1 MKKPSDTALIGWDIG
16 GAHVKAAR
24 IDSGRVSGVVQVACP
39 LWQGLDRLD
48 TAVAEALAALG
59 TAPRHAITMTGEM
72 TDLFDARADGVAGI
86 AQRMHALLS
95 GAAVPDAAVPDTI
108 ALYAGRAGWAAVD
121 QARARAD
128 DIASANWL
136 ATAAWIATRL
146 PQALLADVGSTT
158 SDLIVI
164 DGGVATDSR
173 SDADRLITGE
183 LVYAGVVRTPLM
195 ALAPAIDFK
204 GRRHRLMAEHFAT
217 TADVWRLLGE
227 LPEHADQYPAADGGA
242 KTVEA
247 SARRLAR
254 MIGRDLDE
262 GTMEDWRALAA
273 AFADAQLDALVDA
286 CRALPGIAALAPD
299 APVVCAGAGRFVAAR
314 LARALGRPAV
324 TLGELIADLAPD
336 CADEATTCAPAVA
349 VALLAEGGR

>member
-1 MKKPSDTALIGWDIG
+1 MSAARLGWDIG

-24 IDSGRVSGVVQVACP
+24 VVDGQVSGVVQVACP

-48 TAVAEALAALG
+48 AAVAEVLSVLG
-59 TAPRHAITMTGEM
+59 EAPQHAITMTGEM
-72 TDLFDARADGVAGI
+72 TDLFASRADGVAGI
-86 AQRMHALLS
+86 AQRMRARLR
-95 GAAVPDAAVPDTI
+95 GDI

-121 QARARAD
+121 SAHTRAD

-164 DGGVATDSR
+164 DGGVATASR
-173 SDADRLITGE
+173 TDADRLISGE

-195 ALAPAIDFK
+195 ALAPAIEFR
-204 GRRHRLMAEHFAT
+204 GRRHRLMAEYFAT
-217 TADVWRLLGE
+217 SADVWRLLGE
-227 LPEHADQYPAADGGA
+227 LPDHADQYPAADGGA
-242 KTVEA
+242 KTPEA
-247 SARRLAR
+247 CARRLAR

-262 GTMEDWRALAA
+262 GSMDDWRALAA
-273 AFADAQLDALVDA
+273 AFADAQLGALVDA
-286 CRALPGIAALAPD
+286 CRGLPGMRTLAAD

-314 LARALGRPAV
+314 LAGALGRPTV
-324 TLGELIADLAPD
+324 TLGDLLAGIASG
-336 CADEATTCAPAVA
+336 CADDATTCAPAVA
-349 VALLAEGGR
+349 VALLAEVGR

>member
-1 MKKPSDTALIGWDIG
+1 MKNPSDASLIGWDIG

-24 IDSGRVSGVVQVACP
+24 IDDGQVSGVVQVACP
-39 LWQGLDRLD
+39 LWQGLDKLD
-48 TAVAEALAALG
+48 AAVAEALTALG
-59 TAPRHAITMTGEM
+59 AAARHAITMTGEM

-86 AQRMHALLS
+86 AQRMRTALT
-95 GAAVPDAAVPDTI
+95 GDIT
-108 ALYAGRAGWAAVD
+108 LYAGRAGWAEVD
-121 QARARAD
+121 DARARAD

-164 DGGVATDSR
+164 DGGVATTSR
-173 SDADRLITGE
+173 SDADRLISGE

-195 ALAPAIDFK
+195 ALAPAVDFK
-204 GRRHRLMAEHFAT
+204 RRRHRLMAEYFAT
-217 TADVWRLLGE
+217 TADVWRLLDE

-242 KTVEA
+242 KTAEA

-254 MIGRDLDE
+254 MIGRDLAE
-262 GTMEDWRALAA
+262 GSMDDWRALAS
-273 AFADAQLDALVDA
+273 AFADAQLGALIDA
-286 CRALPGIAALAPD
+286 CRAVPGIAALAPD

>member
-86 AQRMHALLS
+86 AQRMRALLS
-95 GAAVPDAAVPDTI
+95 DAAVPDAI

-121 QARARAD
+121 QARDRAD

-195 ALAPAIDFK
+195 ALAPAVNFK

-242 KTVEA
+242 KTDEA

-254 MIGRDLDE
+254 MIGRDLAE
-262 GTMEDWRALAA
+262 GTMDDWRALAS
-273 AFADAQLDALVDA
+273 AFADAQLAALVDA
-286 CRALPGIAALAPD
+286 CRTLPGIAALAPD

-314 LARALGRPAV
+314 LGRALGRPAV
-324 TLGELIADLAPD
+324 TLGELLAGLAPA

-349 VALLAEGGR
+349 VALLAAGAR

>member
-1 MKKPSDTALIGWDIG
+1 MKKPSDATLIGWDIG

-24 IDSGRVSGVVQVACP
+24 IDGGRVSGVLQVACP
-39 LWQGLDRLD
+39 LWQGLDKLD
-48 TAVAEALAALG
+48 AAVAEALTALG
-59 TAPRHAITMTGEM
+59 AAPRHALTMTGEM

-86 AQRMHALLS
+86 AQRMRTALA
-95 GAAVPDAAVPDTI
+95 GEIT
-108 ALYAGRAGWAAVD
+108 LYAGRAGWAEVD
-121 QARARAD
+121 DARARAD

-164 DGGVATDSR
+164 DGGVATTSR
-173 SDADRLITGE
+173 SDADRLISGE

-195 ALAPAIDFK
+195 ALAPAVDFK
-204 GRRHRLMAEHFAT
+204 RQRHRLMAEYFAT
-217 TADVWRLLGE
+217 SADVWRLLGE

-242 KTVEA
+242 KTAEA

-254 MIGRDLDE
+254 MIGRDLAE
-262 GTMEDWRALAA
+262 GSMEDWRALAS
-273 AFADAQLDALVDA
+273 AFADAQLGALIDA
-286 CRALPGIAALAPD
+286 CSALPGIAALAPE

-324 TLGELIADLAPD
+324 TLGELLADLAPD

-349 VALLAEGGR
+349 VGLLAEGKR

>member
-24 IDSGRVSGVVQVACP
+24 IDDGQVSGVVQVACP
-39 LWQGLDRLD
+39 LWQGLDKLD
-48 TAVAEALAALG
+48 AAVAEALAALG

-72 TDLFDARADGVAGI
+72 TDLFDARADGVVGI
-86 AQRMHALLS
+86 AQGMRTALT
-95 GAAVPDAAVPDTI
+95 GDI
-108 ALYAGRAGWAAVD
+108 ALYAGRAGWAEVD
-121 QARARAD
+121 DARVRAD

-164 DGGVATDSR
+164 DGCVATTSR
-173 SDADRLITGE
+173 SDADRLISGE

-204 GRRHRLMAEHFAT
+204 GRRHRLMAEYFAT
-217 TADVWRLLGE
+217 TADVWRLLDE

-242 KTVEA
+242 KTSEA

-254 MIGRDLDE
+254 MIGRDVAE
-262 GTMEDWRALAA
+262 GSMDDWRALAS

-286 CRALPGIAALAPD
+286 CRTLPGIAALAPD

-314 LARALGRPAV
+314 LARTLGRPAV
-324 TLGELIADLAPD
+324 TLGKLIADLAPD

>member
-1 MKKPSDTALIGWDIG
+1 MKKPSDAKLIGWDIG

-24 IDSGRVSGVVQVACP
+24 IDGGRVSGVLQVACP
-39 LWQGLDRLD
+39 LWQGLDKLD

-59 TAPRHAITMTGEM
+59 AAPRHAVTMTGEM

-86 AQRMHALLS
+86 AQRMRTALA
-95 GAAVPDAAVPDTI
+95 GEIT
-108 ALYAGRAGWAAVD
+108 LYAGRAGWAEVD
-121 QARARAD
+121 DARARAD

-164 DGGVATDSR
+164 DGGVATTSR
-173 SDADRLITGE
+173 SDADRLISGE

-195 ALAPAIDFK
+195 ALAPAVDFK
-204 GRRHRLMAEHFAT
+204 RQRHRLMAEYFAT
-217 TADVWRLLGE
+217 SADVWRLLGE

-242 KTVEA
+242 KTAEA

-254 MIGRDLDE
+254 MIGRDLAE
-262 GTMEDWRALAA
+262 GSMEDWRALAS
-273 AFADAQLDALVDA
+273 AFADAQLGALIDA
-286 CRALPGIAALAPD
+286 CSALPGIAALAPE

-324 TLGELIADLAPD
+324 TLGELLADLAPD

-349 VALLAEGGR
+349 VGLLAEGKR

>member
-1 MKKPSDTALIGWDIG
+1 MKKPSDATLIGWDIG

-24 IDSGRVSGVVQVACP
+24 IDGGRVSGVVQVACP
-39 LWQGLDRLD
+39 LWQGLDKLD
-48 TAVAEALAALG
+48 AAVAEALAALG
-59 TAPRHAITMTGEM
+59 AAPRHAVTMTGEM

-86 AQRMHALLS
+86 AQRMRTGLA
-95 GAAVPDAAVPDTI
+95 GEIT
-108 ALYAGRAGWAAVD
+108 LYAGRAGWAQVD
-121 QARARAD
+121 DARARAD

-164 DGGVATDSR
+164 DGGVATTSR
-173 SDADRLITGE
+173 SDADRLISGE

-195 ALAPAIDFK
+195 ALAPAVDFK
-204 GRRHRLMAEHFAT
+204 RQRHRLMAEYFAT
-217 TADVWRLLGE
+217 SADVWRLLGE

-242 KTVEA
+242 KTAEA

-254 MIGRDLDE
+254 MIGRDLAE
-262 GTMEDWRALAA
+262 GSMEDWRALAS
-273 AFADAQLDALVDA
+273 AFADAQLGALIDA
-286 CRALPGIAALAPD
+286 CSALPGIAALAPE

-324 TLGELIADLAPD
+324 TLGELLADLAPD

-349 VALLAEGGR
+349 VSLLAERKR

>member
-1 MKKPSDTALIGWDIG
+1 MKKSSDAALIGWDIG

-24 IDSGRVSGVVQVACP
+24 IDDGRVSGVVQVACP
-39 LWQGLDRLD
+39 LWQGLDKLD
-48 TAVAEALAALG
+48 AAVAEALAALG
-59 TAPRHAITMTGEM
+59 AAQRHAITMTGEM

-86 AQRMHALLS
+86 AQRMRAALQ
-95 GAAVPDAAVPDTI
+95 GDI
-108 ALYAGRAGWAAVD
+108 ALYAGRAGWAEVD
-121 QARARAD
+121 DARARAD

-164 DGGVATDSR
+164 DGGVATTSR
-173 SDADRLITGE
+173 SDADRLISGE

-195 ALAPAIDFK
+195 ALAPAVDFK

-242 KTVEA
+242 KTAEA

-273 AFADAQLDALVDA
+273 AFADTQLDALVDA

-314 LARALGRPAV
+314 LARALGRPTV
-324 TLGELIADLAPD
+324 TLGDLLAGIAPD
-336 CADEATTCAPAVA
+336 CEDDATTCAPAVA
-349 VALLAEGGR
+349 VALLAEVGR

>member
-1 MKKPSDTALIGWDIG
+1 MKKPSDASLIGWDIG

-24 IDSGRVSGVVQVACP
+24 IDDGQVSGVVQVACP
-39 LWQGLDRLD
+39 LWQGLDKLD
-48 TAVAEALAALG
+48 AAVTEALTALG
-59 TAPRHAITMTGEM
+59 AAARHAITMTGEM

-86 AQRMHALLS
+86 AQGMRSALA
-95 GAAVPDAAVPDTI
+95 GDIT
-108 ALYAGRAGWAAVD
+108 LYAGRAGWAKVD
-121 QARARAD
+121 DARARAD

-164 DGGVATDSR
+164 DGGVATTSR
-173 SDADRLITGE
+173 SDADRLISSE

-195 ALAPAIDFK
+195 ALAPAVDFK
-204 GRRHRLMAEHFAT
+204 SQRHRLMAEYFAT
-217 TADVWRLLGE
+217 TADVWRLLDE

-242 KTVEA
+242 KTAEA

-254 MIGRDLDE
+254 MIGRDLAE
-262 GTMEDWRALAA
+262 GSMDDWRALAS
-273 AFADAQLDALVDA
+273 AFADAQLGALIDA

-324 TLGELIADLAPD
+324 TLGELLADLAPD
-336 CADEATTCAPAVA
+336 CADDATTCAPAVA
-349 VALLAEGGR
+349 VALLAEGER

>member
-1 MKKPSDTALIGWDIG
+1 MKTPSDAALIGWDIG

-24 IDSGRVSGVVQVACP
+24 IDGGQVSGVVQVACP
-39 LWQGLDRLD
+39 LWQGLDKLD
-48 TAVAEALAALG
+48 AAVAEALAALG
-59 TAPRHAITMTGEM
+59 AAPRHAITMTGEM

-86 AQRMHALLS
+86 AKRMRSAVA
-95 GAAVPDAAVPDTI
+95 GAAVPHRI
-108 ALYAGRAGWAAVD
+108 ALYAGRAGWAEVD
-121 QARARAD
+121 DARVRAD

-164 DGGVATDSR
+164 DGGVATTSR
-173 SDADRLITGE
+173 SDADRLISGE

-195 ALAPAIDFK
+195 ALAPAINFK
-204 GRRHRLMAEHFAT
+204 GRRHRLMAEYFAT

-242 KTVEA
+242 KTAEA

-254 MIGRDLDE
+254 MIGRDLAE
-262 GTMEDWRALAA
+262 GSMEDWRALAS
-273 AFADAQLDALVDA
+273 AFADAQLGALIDA

-299 APVVCAGAGRFVAAR
+299 APVVCAGAGRFVAAG

-324 TLGELIADLAPD
+324 TLGELLTDLAPD

>member
-1 MKKPSDTALIGWDIG
+1 MKKPSDATLIGWDIG

-24 IDSGRVSGVVQVACP
+24 IDGGRVSGVVQVACP
-39 LWQGLDRLD
+39 LWQGLDKLD
-48 TAVAEALAALG
+48 AAVAEALAALG
-59 TAPRHAITMTGEM
+59 AAPRHAVTMTGEM

-86 AQRMHALLS
+86 AQRMRTGLA
-95 GAAVPDAAVPDTI
+95 GEIT
-108 ALYAGRAGWAAVD
+108 LYAGRAGWAQVD
-121 QARARAD
+121 DARARAD

-164 DGGVATDSR
+164 DGGVATTSR
-173 SDADRLITGE
+173 SDADRLISGE

-195 ALAPAIDFK
+195 ALAPAVDFK
-204 GRRHRLMAEHFAT
+204 RQRHRLMAEYFAT
-217 TADVWRLLGE
+217 SADVWRLLGE

-242 KTVEA
+242 KTAEA

-254 MIGRDLDE
+254 MIGRDLAE
-262 GTMEDWRALAA
+262 GSMEDWRALAS
-273 AFADAQLDALVDA
+273 AFADAQLGALIDA
-286 CRALPGIAALAPD
+286 CSALSGIAALAPE

-324 TLGELIADLAPD
+324 TLGELLADLAPD

-349 VALLAEGGR
+349 VSLLAERKR